1 MADDV
6 KFVFKT
12 LIKVPLTVI
21 IAYMVMNIILFA
33 NFYFKYLGYSYI
45 VMQTVYENNYLPTA
59 EQNTLL
65 ATANDTLN
73 NSDLIYRTYICVD
86 TNSGTSDDE
95 FKRQMGVN
103 DKLVI
108 DNNAT
113 SFTKASAT
121 VIGSNNKRVQYGKK
135 IQVHVGYVFKMMLP
149 FNHTNNQSKGNVLDW
164 TRRATYIPIT
174 FNYNVTGLKYYGDL
188 K

>member
-108 DNNAT
+108 DNN
-113 SFTKASAT
+113 
-121 VIGSNNKRVQYGKK
+121 
-135 IQVHVGYVFKMMLP
+135 
-149 FNHTNNQSKGNVLDW
+149 HTNNQSKGNVLDW